1 MRAATPNATSDMPV
15 KKSLLIAAGL
25 YIALLIAFW
34 FAAIHFDMPRRIHG
48 HMPSSFTAF
57 ALLLAPYWF
66 FGFGL
71 ADVLRKSLGRPLVRV
86 LLPGVLVIPYLI
98 FSIAR
103 GEFRWEYACVL
114 FSIPVVTAG
123 LFEFVP
129 PTGKGNS
136 AAKFSR
142 QDLIAL

>member
-25 YIALLIAFW
+25 YIALLLAFW

-48 HMPSSFTAF
+48 RMPSSFAAF

-71 ADVLRKSLGRPLVRV
+71 TEVLRISLATPVIRV
-86 LLPGVLVIPYLI
+86 LLPGILMIPYLI
-98 FSIAR
+98 LSIAR
-103 GEFRWEYACVL
+103 GEFRFGYIRLA
-114 FSIPVVTAG
+114 
-123 LFEFVP
+123 
-129 PTGKGNS
+129 N
-136 AAKFSR
+136 
-142 QDLIAL
+142 